1 MSARGKLPLGLTL
14 LALAACSTPY
24 TGGMGLMGGVEAQP
38 ITGDIYRIQARG
50 NAYTDAARVQDFVL
64 LKAAETTLAVGKT
77 HFLLGASSDATR
89 VGTFRTPDTF
99 NTTSFG

>member
-1 MSARGKLPLGLTL
+1 
-14 LALAACSTPY
+14 
-24 TGGMGLMGGVEAQP
+24 
-38 ITGDIYRIQARG
+38 
-50 NAYTDAARVQDFVL
+50 VL

-99 NTTSFG
+99 NATSFGHTVIGSYTPGMAIPVIKPGQDTIIQVMSIPRGQAAPPGAFNASEIEATIGPRLRRG